1 MTSSH
6 EPSYRH
12 FADTRWS
19 MVVRLG
25 TGQTRDAGSA
35 LIALCVR
42 YWYPVY
48 AYVRRCGHAPAIA
61 QNLTGS
67 FLQHLFQDFR
77 DGAQLRPQGQFR
89 RYLLE
94 RLNVFL
100 ASDCRDASSDETVA
114 ELATPPADLEQ
125 RNLRDNA
132 GTESSEQVYQRSF
145 ALEVLSRAF
154 ANLREEA
161 RETSHLDMYEALEP
175 CLARDPTAGEYAELA
190 QRLRMRPLAL
200 TVALKRLR
208 QRWRELIDRELI
220 DTVASA
226 DELIAEREALRAALS
241 AGVEP

>member
-77 DGAQLRPQGQFR
+77 DGAQLHAQGQFR

-100 ASDCRDASSDETVA
+100 ASDCRT
-114 ELATPPADLEQ
+114 
-125 RNLRDNA
+125 
-132 GTESSEQVYQRSF
+132 
-145 ALEVLSRAF
+145 
-154 ANLREEA
+154 
-161 RETSHLDMYEALEP
+161 
-175 CLARDPTAGEYAELA
+175 
-190 QRLRMRPLAL
+190 
-200 TVALKRLR
+200 
-208 QRWRELIDRELI
+208 
-220 DTVASA
+220 
-226 DELIAEREALRAALS
+226 RAATKPLPNWRHRRRIWSS
-241 AGVEP
+241 ATCATTPERNRPNRSTSAALPWKSYRVHLQICARRRAKPDIWICTKRWSPV